1 MISERQRICELAALA
16 IRAGV
21 LRKLVLSAPLEK
33 EAPLRQSGKLVMHRE
48 RRIFLLETQYEG
60 GRVSQKL
67 IEPEN
72 AEAELAPLIPLY
84 GQVNLL
90 TSEGD
95 AELRV
100 NRKGHAHLVGDT
112 KLGARLGG
120 EEAPTVALDILPLEN
135 KKNYILQGDEPF
147 LVALGVSDAKGRV
160 HDKKRAKFRQINRF
174 LEHLADVYGELPKE
188 GPLLVYDLCCG
199 KSYLSFAVYHYL
211 SHLCGREVRMVC
223 VDLKRDV
230 IEYCDGVAKV
240 AGLDGMEFICGD
252 VRYAVPAKQPD
263 LVVSLHACDIATDIV
278 LRRAV
283 ELSAKVILATP
294 CCHRHLSERLDCP
307 ALDFVTSE
315 PQLRGKLAEALTDGL
330 RLLRL
335 SREGYSASAVE
346 LTDPDDTPK
355 NTLLRAVL
363 RKKSPAARE
372 AADRRYREA
381 LAFLLGR
388 DANDFP
394 EEL

>member
-16 IRAGV
+16 VRAGV

-33 EAPLRQSGKLVMHRE
+33 DAPLRQSGKLVMHRE

-72 AEAELAPLIPLY
+72 AEAELATLIPLY

-90 TSEGD
+90 TAEGD

-100 NRKGHAHLVGDT
+100 NRKGHAHLTGDR

-120 EEAPTVALDILPLEN
+120 EEAPTAALDILPLDN
-135 KKNYILQGDEPF
+135 KKNYILEGNEPF
-147 LVALGVSDAKGRV
+147 LTALGVSDAKGRV

-174 LEHLADVYGELPKE
+174 LEHLADIYPELPKD
-188 GPLLVYDLCCG
+188 GALLVYDLCCG

-211 SHLCGREVRMVC
+211 ANLCKREVRMVC

-230 IEYCDGVAKV
+230 IEYCTEVAK
-240 AGLDGMEFICGD
+240 AAEFGGMEFICGD
-252 VRYAVPAKQPD
+252 VRYAVPNSQPD

-278 LRRAV
+278 LRRAC
-283 ELSAKVILATP
+283 ELSARVILATP
-294 CCHRHLSERLDCP
+294 CCHRHLAERINCP
-307 ALDFVTSE
+307 ALDFVTNE
-315 PQLRGKLAEALTDGL
+315 PQLRGKLSEALTDGL

-335 SREGYSASAVE
+335 SREGYNVSAVE

-355 NTLLRAVL
+355 NTLIRAV
-363 RKKSPAARE
+363 RKNKPAFARE

-388 DANDFP
+388 EASDFP
-394 EEL
+394 EDL